1 MNNCKP
7 SEERHRIAVGGRV
20 LRVTK
25 SVGLSNDSVLAGLC
39 GPVCRTSSG
48 GGDETPG
55 IKRICV
61 RATGTRCSDENPVDA
76 SR

>member
-20 LRVTK
+20 LRVIK
-25 SVGLSNDSVLAGLC
+25 SVGLSNESVLAGLC

-48 GGDETPG
+48 CEATALSLDSTGTLV
-55 IKRICV
+55 V
-61 RATGTRCSDENPVDA
+61 RATGTRCSD
-76 SR
+76 